1 MGVECPGFNLEEV
14 GGQVGNLDMG
24 GLRKPEVRNLGL
36 LRICPVW
43 LVLVE
48 EMLAL
53 ERRVP
58 SACVGEGIVVFRV
71 RGLTFYQVRIIGESV
86 WRA

>member
-1 MGVECPGFNLEEV
+1 MGVECPGFSLEEV

-24 GLRKPEVRNLGL
+24 GLRELEARSLGL

-58 SACVGEGIVVFRV
+58 SA
-71 RGLTFYQVRIIGESV
+71 
-86 WRA
+86 